1 MTGDLARIALL
12 VPFDTSNDRELWR
25 WCPDDATLHITRT
38 AYHDGVLGVALAE
51 ATADLD
57 DVRFATRSV
66 ITAEPDVV
74 TYACTSGSFVLGL
87 AGERALHAAMREAGA
102 AVTTTTSGSML
113 DAFALLGLRR
123 LALATPYPAEIGERL
138 VAFVEEA
145 GYEAASLEN
154 LGLPHGAAIQATTDD
169 EIIDLLRAADRPDAD
184 GIFLSCTGLGTL
196 DLVAR
201 AEARLGKPVLTAIQ
215 VTMWG
220 AFRAAGAPLRLVGQS
235 LTAASPAAL
244 TRRT

>member
-1 MTGDLARIALL
+1 MGANVGLL

-38 AYHDGVLGVALAE
+38 AYHGEALGLALAE

-57 DVRFATRSV
+57 DVRFATRSL
-66 ITAEPDVV
+66 ITAGPDVV

-87 AGERALHAAMREAGA
+87 AGEQALHAAMREAGA

-113 DAFALLGLRR
+113 DAFELLGLRR

-145 GYEAASLEN
+145 GYQAASLVN

-169 EIIDLLRAADRPDAD
+169 EIIDLLRAADRPEAD
-184 GIFLSCTGLGTL
+184 GIFLSCTGLGTV
-196 DLVAR
+196 DLVSR
-201 AEARLGKPVLTAIQ
+201 AEARLRKPVLTAIQ
-215 VTMWG
+215 VTLWG
-220 AFRAAGAPLRLVGQS
+220 AFRAAGAPLLLPGQS
-235 LTAASPAAL
+235 LMAARPAAL